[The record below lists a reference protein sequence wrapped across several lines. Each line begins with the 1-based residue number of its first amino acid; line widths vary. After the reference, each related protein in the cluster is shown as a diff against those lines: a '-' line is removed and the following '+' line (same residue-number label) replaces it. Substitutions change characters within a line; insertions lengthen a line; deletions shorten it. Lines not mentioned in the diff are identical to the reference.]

1 MTKNDDDSYEP
12 FYLGYARVVQS
23 SRSDFLAVGPNGGRL
38 RVSRGQVHLDSELDG
53 DLCDV
58 GSEGD
63 LTVTRWWAQSRKLKE
78 ALPPPAS
85 SAPSPGHAPVH
96 RKRSASPRT
105 RNDSDTTKEGPM
117 APEGF
122 TTRSSES
129 REPRHSTTRSR
140 STVSNASDAPDGFT
154 RRNS

>member
-1 MTKNDDDSYEP
+1 MPENDDDSYEP

-78 ALPPPAS
+78 APPPPT
-85 SAPSPGHAPVH
+85 PSPGDAPVH
-96 RKRSASPRT
+96 PRRSPSPRAPRAPRA
-105 RNDSDTTKEGPM
+105 RNASDTREGPM

-122 TTRSSES
+122 TMRTADSRES
-129 REPRHSTTRSR
+129 RHSPS
-140 STVSNASDAPDGFT
+140 SLGHSQPSDAPDGFT
-154 RRNS
+154 KRNS